1 MTDGDR
7 TGEAGFEAE
16 APGGDLPTDAERL
29 ARFAERF
36 QSLRVTSTAAA
47 IVSYSGALYNVDD
60 STGDPLIDGLKWKQL
75 LITLSS
81 KSTGC
86 KIVQSCYADTP
97 VATTGS
103 SHNAFSVGGHMTPN
117 SSGVVAKG
125 GSCYLMPLCSWHN
138 SKARDGQAFGHAN
151 TCMLMLSGYMQS
163 EPFATFMARM
173 DGAAPAAIVYA
184 GEEGLE
190 SRPLEHPGHAAVKA
204 LGLAGAGAD
213 RLPESFVILHRAEED
228 GETFYRIADSRTGG

>member
-1 MTDGDR
+1 MTDGDK

-16 APGGDLPTDAERL
+16 AAAGELPTDAERL

-36 QSLRVTSTAAA
+36 ESLPITSTAAA

-75 LITLSS
+75 LITMSA
-81 KSTGC
+81 KSAGC
-86 KIVQSCYADTP
+86 KIVQACYADTP

-103 SHNAFSVGGHMTPN
+103 SHNEFSVGGHVTPN

-151 TCMLMLSGYMQS
+151 TCMLQLSGYMQS
-163 EPFATFMARM
+163 EPFASFMARM

-190 SRPLEHPGHAAVKA
+190 QRVLEHPGHAPVEA
-204 LGLAGAGAD
+204 LELAGAGEGG
-213 RLPESFVILHRAEED
+213 LPESFVILQRVEED
-228 GETFYRIADSRTGG
+228 GETFYRIVDSRTPA